1 MIKYEIVTYF
11 LSTDKWVKTD
21 WFAND
26 GIAHVKIL
34 FDIILSDCN
43 L

>member
-1 MIKYEIVTYF
+1 MIKYEIVTYFF

-26 GIAHVKIL
+26 GIAHVKN
-34 FDIILSDCN
+34 IIWYYFVRL
-43 L
+43 